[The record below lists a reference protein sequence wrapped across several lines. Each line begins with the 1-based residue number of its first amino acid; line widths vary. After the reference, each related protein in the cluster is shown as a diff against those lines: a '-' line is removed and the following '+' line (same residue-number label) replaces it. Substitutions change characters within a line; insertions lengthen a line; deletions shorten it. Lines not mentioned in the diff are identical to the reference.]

1 MTIEEYDFSKE
12 FKKIYISKQR
22 PAPDPVVAD
31 MKVRLQS
38 LPALGQVTQAEGGQ
52 LSLTAVLEVPQ
63 DRAQESWQVSL
74 WLALDG
80 AEWREQALDRLDI
93 GQEPPSLQP
102 VETSVSRTYFTGILS
117 LSKSIQFTLKFRSGH
132 DQEWRWIRDEHGL
145 NDGLVVARASAAMT
159 VSLRDVIP
167 GLNSEWKV
175 TEHMSQSP
183 QTQLW
188 SLEADIAS
196 AVGDASTFKD
206 IEIGRPWGAY
216 LRWFALVRLWAPWL
230 APRQGKDHLHLDQDA
245 VMCSFMSPQGKTAT
259 LLAFGGVGNVLS
271 TLRHTDK
278 GGVSAHVR
286 NDGTSSERAVI
297 LVSEGTDFDRT
308 VASVMYHARS
318 IVSKI
323 KHSDV
328 AWDAELKTLTEQ
340 VKPQWKQNWYDGLG
354 FCTWNGLGQRLTEQ
368 AVLDAVGTLAEHKVN
383 VTSLI
388 IDDNWQSID
397 YKGDGQFQYGWLEF
411 EAEPKAFPNGLKSMV
426 SRLRKQY
433 PDIQHIAVWH
443 ALLGYW
449 GGISRGGKIDQAYKT
464 VEVIRE
470 DSKRRNLPLGGKM
483 TVVAKEDVARFYD
496 DFYRFL
502 TEAGVDGVKTD
513 AQFMIDMWTSAS
525 VRRDLIKTYIDVWT
539 RASLRYF
546 SVKAISC
553 MSQFPQAMFHSQLPQ
568 DRPPLLVRNSDDFF
582 PEIPASHPWHVW
594 ANAHN
599 SIFMQYLNVLPD
611 WDMFQTVHDYSGFHA
626 AARCVSGGPIYITDV
641 PGKHNMQLIG
651 QMTGITA
658 KGKTVIFRPSV
669 LGKSIYPYTGY
680 DDDLLLKVGSYHGGS
695 QTGTGILGLFNI
707 SARPLLEMIPLAD
720 FPGVMAATEYVVRAH
735 NTGKVSKPAKP
746 GASGSLTAMS
756 LDVRGYEILCAF
768 PLTSYSGLKRKDGR
782 TCTLGLVGKMTGCA
796 AIVGSSVRQRENG
809 RVLATTRLK
818 ALGVLGVY
826 VSTLPDMTI
835 DGDFMATMQDKPV
848 PRHCVSIS
856 RRSECVLEVDVEAA
870 WNEMGLDS
878 GRGDE
883 VEVTVTFDT

>member
-1 MTIEEYDFSKE
+1 MTVEKYDFSKE

-22 PAPDPVVAD
+22 PAPDPVAEE

-38 LPALGQVTQAEGGQ
+38 HPPLGQVTRAEGGK
-52 LSLTAVLEVPQ
+52 LSLTAILEVPRA
-63 DRAQESWQVSL
+63 RAQEPWEVAL
-74 WLALDG
+74 WLTVDG
-80 AEWREQALDRLDI
+80 AEWREHALDRVEIDH
-93 GQEPPSLQP
+93 QPQSLHP
-102 VETSVSRTYFTGILS
+102 ADASLSCTYFAGGLTFS
-117 LSKSIQFTLKFRSGH
+117 NSIQFTLKLRGGQ
-132 DQEWRWIRDEHGL
+132 DQPWRWIRDEQGL
-145 NDGLVVARASAAMT
+145 NDGLVVAQTPAVLAG
-159 VSLRDVIP
+159 SLHDVIP
-167 GLNSEWKV
+167 DLSSAWKV
-175 TEHMSQSP
+175 KEHMSQAP
-183 QTQLW
+183 QTKLW
-188 SLEADIAS
+188 SLEADIAN
-196 AVGDASTFKD
+196 ANGDASTFRD
-206 IEIGRPWGAY
+206 IDVGTPWGAY

-245 VMCSFMSPQGKTAT
+245 IMCSFLSPQGKTVT
-259 LLAFGGVGNVLS
+259 LLALSGVGNVLS
-271 TLRHTDK
+271 TFRHTDR
-278 GGVSAHVR
+278 GGAR
-286 NDGTSSERAVI
+286 NDGSSGEAIII
-297 LVSEGTDFDRT
+297 LISQGNDFDHT

-323 KHSDV
+323 EHADSSWEADLRNF
-328 AWDAELKTLTEQ
+328 ADQ
-340 VKPQWKQNWYDGLG
+340 VKPEWKQNWYDGLG
-354 FCTWNGLGQRLTEQ
+354 FCTWNGLGQGLTEQ

-397 YKGDGQFQYGWLEF
+397 YKGDGQFQYAWLEF
-411 EAEPKAFPNGLKSMV
+411 EAEPKAFPNGLKSVV
-426 SRLRKQY
+426 SRIRKEY

-449 GGISRGGKIDQAYKT
+449 GGISPGGKIDQTYKT
-464 VEVIRE
+464 IEVIRE

-483 TVVAKEDVARFYD
+483 TVVAKEDVQRFYD

-513 AQFMIDMWTSAS
+513 AQFMVDMWTSAS
-525 VRRDLIKTYIDVWT
+525 ARRDLIKTYLDAWT

-553 MSQFPQAMFHSQLPQ
+553 MSQFPQALFHSQLPQ
-568 DRPPLLVRNSDDFF
+568 NRPPLLVRNSDDFF

-641 PGKHNMQLIG
+641 PGKHNMELIH
-651 QMTGITA
+651 QMTGVTVR
-658 KGKTVIFRPSV
+658 GKTIIFRPSV
-669 LGKSIYPYTGY
+669 LGRSIYPYTGY
-680 DDDLLLKVGSYHGGS
+680 DDDLLLKVGSFHGAS

-707 SARPLLEMIPLAD
+707 SARPLLELIPLAD
-720 FPGVMAATEYVVRAH
+720 FPGTSASSEYVVRAH
-735 NTGKVSKPAKP
+735 NTGKVSKPMTP
-746 GASGSLTAMS
+746 GSPGSLTPMS

-768 PLTSYSGLKRKDGR
+768 PLTSFAGPKHKNGR
-782 TCTLGLVGKMTGCA
+782 TCTLGLIGKMTGCA
-796 AIVGSSVRQRENG
+796 AIVSSSVRQRGNG
-809 RVLATTRLK
+809 RVSVTTRLK

-826 VSTLPDMTI
+826 VSTLPRMTI
-835 DGDFMATMQDKPV
+835 DGDFMVTIQDKPV
-848 PRHCVSIS
+848 PRGRVSVS
-856 RRSECVLEVDVEAA
+856 RRAECVLEVDVATA
-870 WNEMGLDS
+870 WDEMGLGG

-883 VEVTVTFDT
+883 VEVTVDFDA